1 MVADSAD
8 QPEKTLMCGIVGA
21 VGRGAARGFLLRGLA
36 TLEYRGYDSAGLAFP
51 GKNGIRRI
59 ATTERAAAL
68 RAPAKNI
75 SAKVGIGH
83 TRWATHG
90 APTAQNAHPVVA
102 GKIAV
107 VHNGIIEN
115 HAALRAERAAAG
127 CAFHTDTDTEVA
139 ACLLHAEFVKDGDL
153 SAAMRRTIARLE
165 GAFALAAVAAGH
177 AEVVCA
183 RHGAP
188 LLAGTGEDGV
198 YLASDA
204 QALAGAACR
213 VVALEDGDCAL
224 LSADGVRIA
233 NGGGEVKRAWHS
245 LPADAP
251 VAAPGEH
258 RHFML
263 KEIFE
268 QPIAVAAAVRPFVGG
283 ARLSPGRFGRGAA
296 EALRRAKNILIVACG
311 TSYHAGMVAGYWMRS
326 LGVSCRAEIA
336 SEYRHSADPHIGE
349 TLAVAVSQSGE
360 TADTLSAVRAAKK
373 AGAKVLS
380 LVNAPSSA
388 IARESDFVVCAH
400 AGPEIGVASTKC
412 FTAQLSQLL
421 LLSLAAAKARGGV
434 APQTETAILSQ
445 LRALPHLMRRALL
458 LEKDICDWARDF
470 SVAGSALYIG
480 RCAHYP
486 LALEGALKLKEI
498 SYLHAEGCAAGELKH
513 GMLALVDDKMP
524 VVGIAPS
531 AGPAAKMASNL
542 EEVAARRG
550 RLYVLSGGGDAPSGA
565 RTIAVEEGGEWVSP
579 IVYAVPLQLLAYHT
593 ALEKGTD
600 IDKPR
605 NLAKSVTVE

>member
-1 MVADSAD
+1 M
-8 QPEKTLMCGIVGA
+8 PPC
-21 VGRGAARGFLLRGLA
+21 
-36 TLEYRGYDSAGLAFP
+36 
-51 GKNGIRRI
+51 
-59 ATTERAAAL
+59 
-68 RAPAKNI
+68 APK
-75 SAKVGIGH
+75 
-83 TRWATHG
+83 
-90 APTAQNAHPVVA
+90 
-102 GKIAV
+102 
-107 VHNGIIEN
+107 
-115 HAALRAERAAAG
+115 LAAAG

-165 GAFALAAVAAGH
+165 GAFALAAVAAGR

-283 ARLSPGRFGRGAA
+283 ARLSPGAIRTRCGGGIAPRKKYFNCRLRHELSRGNGRRLLDAFFGRF
-296 EALRRAKNILIVACG
+296 
-311 TSYHAGMVAGYWMRS
+311 
-326 LGVSCRAEIA
+326 VSCRNRQRISPFRRPAH
-336 SEYRHSADPHIGE
+336 RRNIGGGG
-349 TLAVAVSQSGE
+349 VAIRRNRRYIVGG
-360 TADTLSAVRAAKK
+360 TRRKK

-421 LLSLAAAKARGGV
+421 LLSLAAAKAR
-434 APQTETAILSQ
+434 AESHRK
-445 LRALPHLMRRALL
+445 LRRQYFRS
-458 LEKDICDWARDF
+458 CARCR
-470 SVAGSALYIG
+470 I
-480 RCAHYP
+480 
-486 LALEGALKLKEI
+486 
-498 SYLHAEGCAAGELKH
+498 
-513 GMLALVDDKMP
+513 
-524 VVGIAPS
+524 
-531 AGPAAKMASNL
+531 
-542 EEVAARRG
+542 
-550 RLYVLSGGGDAPSGA
+550 
-565 RTIAVEEGGEWVSP
+565 
-579 IVYAVPLQLLAYHT
+579 
-593 ALEKGTD
+593 
-600 IDKPR
+600 
-605 NLAKSVTVE
+605 